1 MNSLLNILI
10 VVSSILIIGVVL
22 LQNQGSGLGN
32 AFGGSSNSYRSRR
45 GAERG
50 LFSLTIFLAV
60 VLSASLIARLVLA

>member
-1 MNSLLNILI
+1 MNSLLNIVI
-10 VVSSILIIGVVL
+10 VVSAALIILVVL

-50 LFSLTIFLAV
+50 LFGFTIVLAV
-60 VLSASLIARLVLA
+60 ILAASLIARLVLA

>member
-1 MNSLLNILI
+1 MNSFLNIAI
-10 VVSSILIIGVVL
+10 VVSSALIVVVVL
-22 LQNQGSGLGN
+22 LQNQGSGLGD

>member
-1 MNSLLNILI
+1 MNSFLNIAI
-10 VVSSILIIGVVL
+10 VVSSALIIVVVL
-22 LQNQGSGLGN
+22 LQNQGSGLGD

>member
-1 MNSLLNILI
+1 MNSLLNIAI
-10 VVSSILIIGVVL
+10 VVSSALIIVVVL

>member
-1 MNSLLNILI
+1 MNSLLNIAI
-10 VVSSILIIGVVL
+10 VVSSALIIVVVL
-22 LQNQGSGLGN
+22 LQNQGSGLGD

>member
-1 MNSLLNILI
+1 VNSFLNIAI
-10 VVSSILIIGVVL
+10 VVSSALIIIVVL
-22 LQNQGSGLGN
+22 LQNQGSGLGD

>member
-1 MNSLLNILI
+1 VNSFLNIAI
-10 VVSSILIIGVVL
+10 VVSSALIIVVVL
-22 LQNQGSGLGN
+22 LQNQGSGLGD

>member
-1 MNSLLNILI
+1 MNSFLNIAI
-10 VVSSILIIGVVL
+10 VVSSALIIIVVL
-22 LQNQGSGLGN
+22 LQNQGSGLGD